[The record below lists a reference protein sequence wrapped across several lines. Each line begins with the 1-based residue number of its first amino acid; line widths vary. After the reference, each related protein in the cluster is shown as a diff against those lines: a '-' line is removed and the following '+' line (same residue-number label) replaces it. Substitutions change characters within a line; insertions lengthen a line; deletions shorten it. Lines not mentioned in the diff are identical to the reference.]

1 MGLWI
6 IQEKGEKKTYF
17 GVGKHSH
24 LKKDEQK
31 EKYNMNNSKSI
42 MISDNLLESN
52 NLDLAWAT
60 SLFQQQASPATY
72 AVWLGILQENE
83 FETFDDLIL
92 LDSAGWESLPLPL
105 EVKETMQKF
114 LVNRNVTS
122 PTTDTTDNSE
132 KEGLPFKA
140 EIRPEIQP
148 EIRPITQIDCI
159 VIDISGSMRSS
170 SNVDHDKT
178 REDVSKMLFHT
189 LVDKIISLELSHA
202 VGLSALCILNIIL

>member
-1 MGLWI
+1 M
-6 IQEKGEKKTYF
+6 KKKRRKNL
-17 GVGKHSH
+17 KHS
-24 LKKDEQK
+24 LFYKQKD
-31 EKYNMNNSKSI
+31 NMNNSNSI
-42 MISDNLLESN
+42 TTTDNLLESK

-72 AVWLGILQENE
+72 VAWLGVLQENE
-83 FETFDDLIL
+83 FETFDDLIV

-105 EVKETMQKF
+105 EAKETMQKF
-114 LVNRNVTS
+114 LVSRNSTS
-122 PTTDTTDNSE
+122 PTKDNSE
-132 KEGLPFKA
+132 KEDSFFEA
-140 EIRPEIQP
+140 EIRPEM
-148 EIRPITQIDCI
+148 RPITQIDCI

-202 VGLSALCILNIIL
+202 VGLLAFYYTSYFF

>member
-1 MGLWI
+1 
-6 IQEKGEKKTYF
+6 
-17 GVGKHSH
+17 
-24 LKKDEQK
+24 
-31 EKYNMNNSKSI
+31 MNNSNT
-42 MISDNLLESN
+42 ISTPDNLIESK

-72 AVWLGILQENE
+72 VAWLGILQENE
-83 FETFDDLIL
+83 FETFDDLIV

-105 EVKETMQKF
+105 EAKETIQKF
-114 LVNRNVTS
+114 LVSRNVTS
-122 PTTDTTDNSE
+122 PTIDNSE
-132 KEGLPFKA
+132 KEDSLFEA
-140 EIRPEIQP
+140 EIRP

-170 SNVDHDKT
+170 SNVDRDKT

-202 VGLSALCILNIIL
+202 VGLLALYILNINF